1 MASYI
6 ITLLA
11 SMSPVFETSISYVI
25 SPLFC
30 TTVLTDLPS
39 KSFPCIYAF
48 FLLCSCGL
56 FTSTDVVSTFNASGT
71 HLTACDSHGF
81 SSVTVSVTVSNVVV
95 ASVSSP
101 AFAAPPFPALPLF
114 PAAPPFPALP
124 LFPAAPPF
132 PAFALFPFA
141 ALLAAFPLFAAPS
154 FPALPLLSPVPC
166 ASLPLLSPLL
176 LSPVLAFAYGFVSGV
191 P

>member
-1 MASYI
+1 
-6 ITLLA
+6 
-11 SMSPVFETSISYVI
+11 MSPVFETSISYVI

-114 PAAPPFPALP
+114 PAAPPFPA
-124 LFPAAPPF
+124 
-132 PAFALFPFA
+132 FALFPFA